1 MVVAILD
8 EALPAYGRTGS
19 HILLESSSIDSC
31 ALQTFTPVWVRGIGV
46 WRETAY
52 CIIVGLIKKYLRLFP
67 SVAELERVITKRPMF
82 EKALDFN
89 NHRRPTWL
97 LDCLRLTEVN

>member
-1 MVVAILD
+1 MVVAILG
-8 EALPAYGRTGS
+8 EALLAYRRAGC

-31 ALQTFTPVWVRGIGV
+31 ALQTFTPVWVPGIGV
-46 WRETAY
+46 WREAAY

-67 SVAELERVITKRPMF
+67 SVGELERVVTKRAMF
-82 EKALDFN
+82 EKGAGFN

-97 LDCLRLTEVN
+97 LDCLRATEAN